1 VARGRLVVISG
12 PSGAGKT
19 TVARR
24 LLEHP
29 RLLRA
34 VTATTRRPRGEERPG
49 KDYEFLSAEEFER
62 RVQAGDFLEHA
73 RVYGD
78 RYGTPRRNVEA
89 VLEGGRDCLLV
100 VDVQG
105 AATLKGQGVR
115 ALYVFVD
122 VPDEAAL
129 RRRLEA
135 RAEDSPTDIAARV
148 RAAYKERERRADFD
162 LIVVNDDLEATVR
175 RLREAL
181 GLGAPSAAGG
191 GEPGPAR
198 RS

>member
-24 LLEHP
+24 LLEDP
-29 RLLRA
+29 RLARA
-34 VTATTRRPRGEERPG
+34 VTATTRKPRGAERPG
-49 KDYEFLSAEEFER
+49 RDYEFLGAEEFEA
-62 RVQAGDFLEHA
+62 RVRAGEFLEHA

-105 AATLKGQGVR
+105 AATLRDQGLP
-115 ALYVFVD
+115 ATYVFVD
-122 VPDEAAL
+122 VPDARTL
-129 RRRLEA
+129 RERLRA
-135 RAEDSPTDIAARV
+135 RAEDSPAEIAARLE
-148 RAAYKERERRADFD
+148 AAYKERERRADFD

-181 GLGAPSAAGG
+181 GLGAPSAPGG